1 MNYTFLITVNFFESH
16 NVQILLKEHKIESVL
31 KAPYSHNITAG
42 WVDPLCNHNERH
54 LLVKSKDVER
64 AKKILTNNLKIKFE

>member
-16 NVQILLKEHKIESVL
+16 SVQILLKEHKIESIL
-31 KAPYSHNITAG
+31 KDSYSHNITAG

-54 LLVKSKDVER
+54 LLVKLKDVEK
-64 AKKILTNNLKIKFE
+64 AKKILTDNLKIKFE